1 LATIYASR
9 HHLKFH
15 RSADEE
21 EIWKYTSPGD
31 SVADQES
38 PELPWWNALN
48 ASMI

>member
-1 LATIYASR
+1 
-9 HHLKFH
+9 LKFH

-48 ASMI
+48 VSMI